1 MRENNIVSIRS
12 LLIHRVHM
20 RFKKILLSVFTLMS
34 LTTFT
39 YAADCEPNNLGG
51 QFCINDDGT
60 TSDSMPNEVSGED
73 TYSNN
78 GKWTST
84 VPDGAGADEAIAG
97 SIPAPEGEDV
107 GSSSSGESDGALMG
121 KDWNSASNI
130 QSDGAATSSTAIV
143 NSR

>member
-1 MRENNIVSIRS
+1 MNLKR
-12 LLIHRVHM
+12 LL
-20 RFKKILLSVFTLMS
+20 FSVIALMS
-34 LTTFT
+34 LATFT

-84 VPDGAGADEAIAG
+84 VPDGAGTDEAIDG
-97 SIPAPEGEDV
+97 STLSPQDEAI
-107 GSSSSGESDGALMG
+107 SSSPGGSNSALMG

-130 QSDGAATSSTAIV
+130 QSDGAATSSAAIA
-143 NSR
+143 NSP